1 MFRIY
6 YPEFTKWYNYDNK
19 ILFTKEV
26 NINEKF
32 TEEELQQIVDSI
44 YSEIAS
50 NIDESERDKN
60 MALTVSMI
68 SLDIVKKFFL
78 KIQEESE

>member
-1 MFRIY
+1 M
-6 YPEFTKWYNYDNK
+6 K
-19 ILFTKEV
+19 
-26 NINEKF
+26 KF
-32 TEEELQQIVDSI
+32 TEEELQQIADSI

>member
-1 MFRIY
+1 M
-6 YPEFTKWYNYDNK
+6 K
-19 ILFTKEV
+19 
-26 NINEKF
+26 KF

>member
-1 MFRIY
+1 M
-6 YPEFTKWYNYDNK
+6 
-19 ILFTKEV
+19 

-50 NIDESERDKN
+50 NIDESEKDKN

>member
-1 MFRIY
+1 
-6 YPEFTKWYNYDNK
+6 
-19 ILFTKEV
+19 V

-78 KIQEESE
+78 KIQEESRM

>member
-1 MFRIY
+1 M
-6 YPEFTKWYNYDNK
+6 
-19 ILFTKEV
+19 EV

>member
-1 MFRIY
+1 M
-6 YPEFTKWYNYDNK
+6 K
-19 ILFTKEV
+19 
-26 NINEKF
+26 KF
-32 TEEELQQIVDSI
+32 TEEELQQIADSI

-78 KIQEESE
+78 KIQEESEQ

>member
-1 MFRIY
+1 M
-6 YPEFTKWYNYDNK
+6 K
-19 ILFTKEV
+19 
-26 NINEKF
+26 KF
-32 TEEELQQIVDSI
+32 TEEELQQIIDSI

>member
-1 MFRIY
+1 MKK
-6 YPEFTKWYNYDNK
+6 FTK
-19 ILFTKEV
+19 
-26 NINEKF
+26 
-32 TEEELQQIVDSI
+32 EELQQIVDSI

>member
-1 MFRIY
+1 M
-6 YPEFTKWYNYDNK
+6 
-19 ILFTKEV
+19 
-26 NINEKF
+26 NINEKI

>member
-1 MFRIY
+1 M
-6 YPEFTKWYNYDNK
+6 
-19 ILFTKEV
+19 

-32 TEEELQQIVDSI
+32 TEEEIQQIVDSI

>member
-1 MFRIY
+1 MFRI

-32 TEEELQQIVDSI
+32 TEKVLQQIADSI

>member
-1 MFRIY
+1 M
-6 YPEFTKWYNYDNK
+6 K
-19 ILFTKEV
+19 
-26 NINEKF
+26 KF
-32 TEEELQQIVDSI
+32 TEEELQQIADSI

-68 SLDIVKKFFL
+68 SPDIVKKFFL

>member
-1 MFRIY
+1 M
-6 YPEFTKWYNYDNK
+6 
-19 ILFTKEV
+19 

-44 YSEIAS
+44 YSEIAC

>member
-1 MFRIY
+1 M
-6 YPEFTKWYNYDNK
+6 
-19 ILFTKEV
+19 

>member
-1 MFRIY
+1 M
-6 YPEFTKWYNYDNK
+6 K
-19 ILFTKEV
+19 
-26 NINEKF
+26 KF
-32 TEEELQQIVDSI
+32 TEEELQQIADSI
-44 YSEIAS
+44 YSEMAS

>member
-1 MFRIY
+1 
-6 YPEFTKWYNYDNK
+6 
-19 ILFTKEV
+19 V

>member
-6 YPEFTKWYNYDNK
+6 PKLTKWYNYDNK

>member
-1 MFRIY
+1 M
-6 YPEFTKWYNYDNK
+6 
-19 ILFTKEV
+19 

-60 MALTVSMI
+60 MALTVTMI

>member
-6 YPEFTKWYNYDNK
+6 PKFTKWYNYDNK
-19 ILFTKEV
+19 ILFTKEA
-26 NINEKF
+26 NINEKIYRRR
-32 TEEELQQIVDSI
+32 QQIADSI

>member
-1 MFRIY
+1 M
-6 YPEFTKWYNYDNK
+6 
-19 ILFTKEV
+19 

-68 SLDIVKKFFL
+68 SLDIVKKLFL

>member
-1 MFRIY
+1 M
-6 YPEFTKWYNYDNK
+6 K
-19 ILFTKEV
+19 
-26 NINEKF
+26 KF
-32 TEEELQQIVDSI
+32 TEEEFQQIADSI

>member
-1 MFRIY
+1 MFRIC
-6 YPEFTKWYNYDNK
+6 PKFTKWYNYDNK

>member
-1 MFRIY
+1 M
-6 YPEFTKWYNYDNK
+6 K
-19 ILFTKEV
+19 
-26 NINEKF
+26 KF
-32 TEEELQQIVDSI
+32 TEEELQQIADSI

-68 SLDIVKKFFL
+68 SLDLVKKFFL

>member
-1 MFRIY
+1 M
-6 YPEFTKWYNYDNK
+6 
-19 ILFTKEV
+19 
-26 NINEKF
+26 NITEKF

>member
-1 MFRIY
+1 M
-6 YPEFTKWYNYDNK
+6 
-19 ILFTKEV
+19 

-60 MALTVSMI
+60 MTLTVSMI

>member
-1 MFRIY
+1 M
-6 YPEFTKWYNYDNK
+6 
-19 ILFTKEV
+19 

-78 KIQEESE
+78 KIQEESRM

>member
-1 MFRIY
+1 M
-6 YPEFTKWYNYDNK
+6 K
-19 ILFTKEV
+19 
-26 NINEKF
+26 KF

-44 YSEIAS
+44 YSKIAS

>member
-1 MFRIY
+1 M
-6 YPEFTKWYNYDNK
+6 PPKFTKWYNYDNK

>member
-1 MFRIY
+1 M
-6 YPEFTKWYNYDNK
+6 K
-19 ILFTKEV
+19 
-26 NINEKF
+26 KF
-32 TEEELQQIVDSI
+32 TEEELQQIADSI

-78 KIQEESE
+78 KTQEESE